1 MIQQYAS
8 YSRLNPAYLAKRHG
22 GAFLLIFALGLAGGL
37 LAQAILMPRTYES
50 SYRRAFAITPPTA
63 SVDFD
68 WTAKQKEWAGLI
80 AGNDTR
86 KLLLANLRAAT
97 KNLVVMTADDSNWS
111 ADQLRTE
118 LLSFRSP
125 RTFST
130 ALGRGRIRRDLGP
143 TVEIARHDLAGN
155 IDFQS
160 LARIVA
166 DLDPRP
172 DITGWDFST
181 TTRDM
186 DSLPLTEQVII
197 NPGPDDPFFK
207 VFYRL
212 HALLNN
218 GVAAS
223 SPAEAWLTAVAEVSA
238 RLVRESDFQGGG
250 GFGPIATRELLEELA
265 VIPVLVANSLFRAA
279 GSVFDDNDAGRTESA
294 LWHERLQEGAALRI
308 EHDGAARGSLDI
320 LLRSQLYI
328 FAFPFD
334 SPQTRITPLTLRTLF
349 AFIEAWEKQTKQ
361 PVVFEEKIEEIVPVE
376 PIPPPVQE
384 VIEPVVDVA
393 ALEKEKTAELEEARQ
408 KRIAELEARL
418 RAVRIDRDAASL
430 RLDEARQTIRD
441 LTLEAMAA
449 RDRADRLYERLEAF
463 EATVEVVEIPEPDPQ
478 YTILWA
484 EREALLLYIAE
495 LLQYCTDEHPF
506 VVQARR
512 ELVALEGRIALLPQP
527 VPDKSIE
534 ERKIRLANMRGEWN
548 AVDINAKGLA
558 ERRRRLQEEAAKLLD
573 ALADAEKKLAEVELA
588 LEAERAKANP
598 QSTITDAINRNVDVL
613 AQSIAGLNVA
623 PAQLPSP
630 PLPALPEQTPA
641 PAAPQAHA
649 TYHPLFAQV
658 SFSSLPQ
665 LMPLQRLPVS
675 AIYIYYGAAAGLC
688 LALLWLLVR
697 ELLTSKLTN
706 AYVARRLLS
715 LPLLAVLPAYDMKSL
730 QAAAKAEGGSVAGQG
745 KRVAFVPNPIDIHE
759 PAALGKRKVVRLER
773 RKKNILVWL
782 AALLVIVLAVAAH
795 QVVSR
800 GWLTPDMPFAP
811 EVWRESPVPEQPSAQ
826 EQT

>member
-63 SVDFD
+63 SVGFD

-80 AGNDTR
+80 AGDDTR
-86 KLLLANLRAAT
+86 KLFLANLRSAT
-97 KNLVVMTADDSNWS
+97 KNLVVMTADNANWS
-111 ADQLRTE
+111 EEQLRTE
-118 LLSFRSP
+118 LLSFRTP

-130 ALGRGRIRRDLGP
+130 ALGRGRIRRELGP

-172 DITGWDFST
+172 EITGWNFAT
-181 TTRDM
+181 TIQEID
-186 DSLPLTEQVII
+186 DLPMLEQVII
-197 NPGPDDPFFK
+197 NPSPIDPFFK

-212 HALLNN
+212 HELLNN

-250 GFGPIATRELLEELA
+250 GFGPVATRELLEELT
-265 VIPVLVANSLFRAA
+265 VIPVLVANSLYRAA
-279 GSVFDDNDAGRTESA
+279 GSVFDDNDAARTESG
-294 LWHERLQEGAALRI
+294 LWHTRLLEGAILKI
-308 EHDGAARGSLDI
+308 DHDGAARGSLDI
-320 LLRSQLYI
+320 LLRNRLYI

-334 SPQTRITPLTLRTLF
+334 SPQTRTTPLTLRTLF

-361 PVVFEEKIEEIVPVE
+361 QVVFEEKIEEIIPEEPELPPVE
-376 PIPPPVQE
+376 EEIP
-384 VIEPVVDVA
+384 PVVDIA
-393 ALEKEKTAELEEARQ
+393 QLEKEKAAAKEEARQ
-408 KRIAELEARL
+408 KRITDLEARL
-418 RAVRIDRDAASL
+418 RTARTDRDAACL

-441 LTLEAMAA
+441 LSLEAIAA
-449 RDRADRLYERLEAF
+449 RERADRLYERLESF
-463 EATVEVVEIPEPDPQ
+463 EATVEIIEMPEPDPQ
-478 YTILWA
+478 YTILWS
-484 EREALLLYIAE
+484 EREALLLHIAE
-495 LLQYCTDEHPF
+495 LLLYCTDEHPF

-512 ELVALEGRIALLPQP
+512 ELTALESRIALLPQP
-527 VPDKSIE
+527 VPDKSVE
-534 ERKIRLANMRGEWN
+534 EGRIRLANMRGEWN
-548 AVDINAKGLA
+548 AADINAKGLA
-558 ERRRRLQEEAAKLLD
+558 ERRRRLQEEASRMLD
-573 ALADAEKKLAEVELA
+573 AVADAEKKLAEVELA
-588 LEAERAKANP
+588 IEAERAKGNP
-598 QSTITDAINRNVDVL
+598 QASLAETINRNVDVL
-613 AQSIAGLNVA
+613 AQSIAGLSAVPTEP
-623 PAQLPSP
+623 PAQ
-630 PLPALPEQTPA
+630 PLSTVPEST
-641 PAAPQAHA
+641 PAAPQEQT
-649 TYHPLFAQV
+649 TYVHPLFAQV
-658 SFSSLPQ
+658 SFSTLPQ

-688 LALLWLLVR
+688 LAFLWLIAR

-730 QAAAKAEGGSVAGQG
+730 HASAKAEGGSVAGQG
-745 KRVAFVPNPIDIHE
+745 KRVAYVPNPIDLHE
-759 PAALGKRKVVRLER
+759 PAALGKRKVVRLEKG
-773 RKKNILVWL
+773 KKNVLAWI
-782 AALLVIVLAVAAH
+782 AALLVIILAVAAH
-795 QVVSR
+795 QGVSR

-811 EVWRESPVPEQPSAQ
+811 EVWRESPVPESTTP
-826 EQT
+826 EQN